1 MEGRVSHAEQSAERC
16 EATLSASWPAAAGAE
31 AVRAMFGGSI
41 VRMRTAAEAAR
52 APGAGP
58 SATDT
63 LHVVVRSTM
72 EGNGIPTVVPVAP
85 DGVAF
90 QRGLVNGLITGI
102 ARQVMSELDADG
114 VIMPGGPRL
123 TSSVA
128 YPLSIQKS

>member
-52 APGAGP
+52 APGAGQ

-114 VIMPGGPRL
+114 VIMPG
-123 TSSVA
+123 
-128 YPLSIQKS
+128 